1 MRLIDGLGR
10 LRGGRLAAA
19 LTSVLV
25 AVVAVFALVL
35 WLDRP
40 APIRIAFANSM
51 TGAQSLAGAESLTAT
66 RLFVDRLNRAG
77 GVGGRKIELTV
88 FDDRSD
94 PVTARANAEAIG
106 KGPFVAV
113 LGHFFSN
120 ASLAASPAYLA
131 ARIPAVTG
139 TSLADQLTA
148 QNPYYF
154 RVQAT
159 ISAEARSIAGYLDE
173 VWRAG
178 SVKLVVAD
186 DANGRNFQTGFAEG
200 MAGRAV
206 QAFTFKVDPAR
217 RQASL
222 AQAARAL
229 AGSGEPDVIVVGA
242 GADTQPLVVE
252 ALRRQG
258 LTARIIS
265 AANTGNE
272 QLTAAFAAQPEERA
286 HPGFFTA
293 NFYVAAPLIFDSTGL
308 EARDFAGAYAAAADG
323 KLPSWIGAGAYD
335 AVHLLGEALRQA
347 RVSADA
353 ASVLKDRERVRGALA
368 AFSNPA
374 AAPQG
379 LAGPLSFDAQRNME
393 RSIRVGSLQG
403 GAFLTA
409 PEQLVLIADP
419 ARVDLAAEQAAGRV
433 VTIGDRSYW
442 RQRVVYTGLDVN
454 QVRRVDVRTGTYDVD
469 FYLWLRYG
477 GDDDAPTAIE
487 FPDLAT
493 SGAFDPAKPV
503 ESTKQGGLNYRL
515 YRVQGTFRNEFDLRD
530 YPFDHQDLVV
540 RFQSSAQPREQV
552 AYVIDRAGLNLASDA
567 PDAASSPEAYRDLQ
581 LWRFKDLRYFVSSF
595 ATASTLGKP
604 ANFGS
609 TARTEYARFTASI
622 VLERNYSVFIAKTLT
637 PIFLLVLIVFST
649 LYFPNSLVK
658 EQVTLPVTGVLT
670 SAVLLVAM
678 NSQLPE
684 VGYGVAIEPV
694 FYIFFALCGLT
705 IFSAFVGERLRL
717 HHHDVM
723 ADRLNHGVKAVY
735 VLTVLVTLALY
746 WIKYG
751 R

>member
-10 LRGGRLAAA
+10 LRGWRLAARLA
-19 LTSVLV
+19 GVLV
-25 AVVAVFALVL
+25 AVVAVLALAL
-35 WLDRP
+35 WLSRP

-66 RLFVDRLNRAG
+66 RLYVDQLNRAG

-88 FDDRSD
+88 FDDASD
-94 PVTARANAEAIG
+94 PATARANAEAIG
-106 KGPFVAV
+106 KGPYVAV

-159 ISAEARSIAGYLDE
+159 ISAEARSIAGYLRQ
-173 VWRAG
+173 VWRVG
-178 SVKLVVAD
+178 SVKLIAAD
-186 DANGRNFQTGFAEG
+186 DANGHNFETGFAEG
-200 MAGRAV
+200 MDG
-206 QAFTFKVDPAR
+206 QAFQAFSFEVGAAQ

-222 AQAARAL
+222 AKAAQAL
-229 AGSGEPDVIVVGA
+229 AASGEPDVIVVGA

-272 QLTAAFAAQPEERA
+272 QLTAAFAALPEERA

-308 EARDFAGAYAAAADG
+308 EARDFAEAYAGVADG
-323 KLPSWIGAGAYD
+323 KRPSWIGAGAYD
-335 AVHLLGEALRQA
+335 AVHLLGEALKRA

-353 ASVLKDRERVRGALA
+353 ASVQKDRERLRASLA
-368 AFSNPA
+368 TFDHPA

-393 RSIRVGSLQG
+393 RSIRVGSLEG
-403 GAFLTA
+403 GSFLTA
-409 PEQLVLIADP
+409 PEQLVLVTDP
-419 ARVDLAAEQAAGRV
+419 ARVDISAETAAGRL
-433 VTIGDRSYW
+433 VTIGGHSYW

-454 QVRRVDVRTGTYDVD
+454 QVRRVDVRSGAFDVD

-477 GDDDAPTAIE
+477 GNDDAPTAIE

-493 SGAFDPAKPV
+493 SEAFDPAKPV
-503 ESTKQGGLNYRL
+503 ESSRQGGLNYRL

-530 YPFDHQDLVV
+530 YPFDRQNLVI
-540 RFQSSAQPREQV
+540 RFRSRAQPHEQV
-552 AYVIDRAGLNLASDA
+552 AYVIDRAGLSLPSSAS
-567 PDAASSPEAYRDLQ
+567 DAASSTDPYRDLQ
-581 LWRFKDLRYFVSSF
+581 LWRFQDLRYFVSSF

-609 TARTEYARFTASI
+609 TARTEYAGFTASI
-622 VLERNYSVFIAKTLT
+622 DLVRNYSVFIAKTLT

-717 HHHDVM
+717 HHHEVM
-723 ADRLNHGVKAVY
+723 ADRLNHGVKAIY
-735 VLTVLVTLALY
+735 VLTVVVTLVVY
-746 WIKYG
+746 WIKYA
-751 R
+751 